1 MGDIRY
7 LPSARENA
15 SRLLERAVG
24 EAIARHPDPEVAA
37 RWSAMAR
44 ETIARW
50 PGPPS
55 PTRARLELEPGLE
68 DARRAEL
75 LAVIERWI
83 ESYFGDVRDQL
94 MEVHGE
100 ILALQRRV
108 AELELERERAAGG
121 AGEER

>member
-15 SRLLERAVG
+15 ARLLERAVG

-37 RWSAMAR
+37 RWSAMAG

-55 PTRARLELEPGLE
+55 PTRARLELDSGL
-68 DARRAEL
+68 DAARRAEL

-83 ESYFGDVRDQL
+83 EGYFGDVRDQL
-94 MEVHGE
+94 TEMHGE
-100 ILALQRRV
+100 MLALQRRV
-108 AELELERERAAGG
+108 AELEVERERAAEA
-121 AGEER
+121 AG